1 MRAASTLRGLRPVRG
16 DGVLGDD
23 KPLEGAGAF
32 FEQAHECAADVA
44 FVGEVGG
51 GAFFKRGV
59 VFLDRRVRGLQLEVA
74 HEFTSTL
81 TRGRDGG

>member
-23 KPLEGAGAF
+23 KPLEGAGAL
-32 FEQAHECAADVA
+32 FEQALECAADVD
-44 FVGEVGG
+44 FVGEVGC
-51 GAFFKRGV
+51 GAFRKRVV
-59 VFLDRRVRGLQLEVA
+59 VFLDRGVGGLEFEVA
-74 HEFTSTL
+74 HEVITTL